1 MEDSIDKRQKLLIFN
16 HMIRSSRFGIK
27 KITVEKENTK
37 FLCFFFGT
45 PCKYDYA
52 FVYCSASGDAA
63 GIAAQSAISSVCT
76 GSDAFGDYIEVI
88 NIFGDYILR

>member
-1 MEDSIDKRQKLLIFN
+1 MKHLDYTKCISNRKQNSFK
-16 HMIRSSRFGIK
+16 K
-27 KITVEKENTK
+27 KISIFSLNSYV
-37 FLCFFFGT
+37 FFGR

-52 FVYCSASGDAA
+52 FVYCSASGDA
-63 GIAAQSAISSVCT
+63 GIAQSAISSVCT

>member
-1 MEDSIDKRQKLLIFN
+1 MDYTKCISNRKQNSFKKDLKIF
-16 HMIRSSRFGIK
+16 
-27 KITVEKENTK
+27 TK
-37 FLCFFFGT
+37 FFCFFST

-88 NIFGDYILR
+88 NIFGDVILR